1 MYNTYRYPRTAIEA
15 VSFLL
20 LEKACAVFGAEA
32 EKHRR
37 NKAAAA
43 KRYKRKARWRRLDE
57 IFIVNE
63 VCVYYPTTAGP
74 P

>member
-1 MYNTYRYPRTAIEA
+1 MGDAYIYKDGCLRTAIEA

-20 LEKACAVFGAEA
+20 LEKASAVFGAEA

-37 NKAAAA
+37 SRAAAA
-43 KRYKRKARWRRLDE
+43 KRYKRKARWRH
-57 IFIVNE
+57 
-63 VCVYYPTTAGP
+63 ASP